1 MRSPRE
7 LSYRIRQELQ
17 NLRLWIAP
25 PALTADPASPL
36 PGLPGPAAIRA
47 TVAGTG
53 LADEIVRIADSI
65 LRRRFPLLG
74 CEIETGPE
82 IDWRRDYVHGRSSPL
97 RYFRFIPYLN
107 FQAVGDHKFVW
118 ELNRH
123 QHLVLLAQAALV
135 TGDDTYETDLFRQL
149 ESWMAQNP
157 FQRGINWTSALEVA
171 FRALSWTWI
180 YHLHGSRMTPDFRK
194 RFLRLLYLHG
204 RYIETNL
211 SYYYSPNTH
220 LLGEAVAL
228 HALGKLFPAFL
239 RSRRWATL
247 GREITQRE
255 MGRQVRDD
263 GSHFEQSSYYTLYAF
278 DMFLFHAVLDDP
290 PAAYRERLGRMAA
303 YLDALAG
310 PTGRLPLLGDED
322 GGRFFHP
329 FGRQKMRIFAPLGG
343 LNRGISA
350 SWAAFNVYFYRS
362 ESIPSAA
369 LARPESQLFRDSG
382 VAVLRAGENQIVI
395 DCGPFGPGNST
406 HSHSDTLSFTASAG
420 TREILIDPGTFT
432 YSDPLLREE
441 FRGSAA
447 HNTIRID
454 SLDQAMPDGPFR
466 WKQQPEVA
474 VLDWKST
481 PEKDALTAECRYRG
495 FTHRRRFLFVKPDL
509 LLIVDEVQGS
519 PEEHLVEQFWHPASE
534 ESICSIFLS
543 DRAEITSGWRSIAY
557 GQRAPAPVL
566 CVRKTTELPFRLA
579 AAIFLGDPADVSV
592 TFDIGQMNISV
603 MRNETCVCYRFD

>member
-1 MRSPRE
+1 VRSPRE

-25 PALTADPASPL
+25 PGVTTDAPSPL
-36 PGLPGPAAIRA
+36 PGLPDPTAIRA
-47 TVAGTG
+47 AIAGTG
-53 LADEIVRIADSI
+53 FAEEIVRTADSI

-97 RYFRFIPYLN
+97 RYFRFIPYLD
-107 FQAVGDHKFVW
+107 FEAVGDHKFVW

-157 FQRGINWTSALEVA
+157 FQRGVNWTSALEVA

-180 YHLHGSRMTPDFRK
+180 YHLQVSRMTPNFRK

-211 SYYYSPNTH
+211 SYYFSPNTH

-228 HALGKLFPAFL
+228 HALGKLFPAFP
-239 RSRRWATL
+239 RSKRWATL
-247 GREITQRE
+247 GREIVLRE
-255 MGRQVRDD
+255 MTRQVRDD
-263 GSHFEQSSYYTLYAF
+263 GSHFEQSSYYCLYAL
-278 DMFLFHAVLDDP
+278 DMFLFHAVLEDP
-290 PAAYRERLGRMAA
+290 PPAYRERLARMAKF
-303 YLDALAG
+303 LDALAG

-329 FGRQKMRIFAPLGG
+329 FGSEITPVFAPFGG
-343 LNRGISA
+343 QIGVISA
-350 SWAAFNVYFYRS
+350 SFAVVGAYLN
-362 ESIPSAA
+362 
-369 LARPESQLFRDSG
+369 RPELGSPAPPESKLFHDSG
-382 VAVLRAGENQIVI
+382 IAVMRSGDNQIVV
-395 DCGPFGPGNST
+395 DCGPFGSGNST

-420 TREILIDPGTFT
+420 AGEILIDPGTFT
-432 YSDPLLREE
+432 YSDPALREA

-466 WKQQPEVA
+466 WKQQPDVA
-474 VLDWKST
+474 TLDWESM

-495 FTHRRRFLFVKPDL
+495 FTHRRQFLFVKPDL
-509 LLIVDEVQGS
+509 LLIVDSVEG
-519 PEEHLVEQFWHPASE
+519 PPGEHLIQQFWHPASE
-534 ESICSIFLS
+534 ESIRSIFLS
-543 DRAEITSGWRSIAY
+543 NRAEIASGWRSIAY

-566 CVRKTTELPFRLA
+566 CVRKTTALPFRLA
-579 AAIFLGDPADVSV
+579 ATIFLGDPAAVNVAFDPSETAIHV
-592 TFDIGQMNISV
+592 T
-603 MRNETCVCYRFD
+603 RNGMCASYQFN